1 MTANRRGPRGAVIIR
16 KGCDTKKMKDMVR
29 LEGITKKFGD
39 HVIIPTLDLNINDGE
54 FLTLLGPSGC
64 GKTTLLRMIAGLE
77 TPTTG
82 KVILDGQDVTNL
94 PPYKRNV
101 NMVFQ
106 NYALFPHMTVKENI
120 RFGLKMKNV
129 PDEEAEERIKQV
141 LYLIQLEELKNRYP
155 AQMSG
160 GQQQRVAI
168 ARALVNNPK
177 VLLLDEPLGALDYQL
192 RKKLQIELK
201 NLQRGL
207 GLTFIYVTHDQEE
220 ALTMSDRIVIMNKGV
235 IQQDGTPNGIYHHP
249 HNTFVARFIGESN
262 FFALDG
268 QSYALRPEKLNLCP
282 EDEENASHPEPKFF
296 GTVVDIVFYGTIDKV
311 FVRLDNTNDT
321 VVAYQYFDDVQ
332 RWKVD
337 DRVGIWWYD
346 RDGVMVENE

>member
-1 MTANRRGPRGAVIIR
+1 MNELI
-16 KGCDTKKMKDMVR
+16 R
-29 LEGITKKFGD
+29 LERITKKFGD
-39 HVIIPTLDLNINDGE
+39 HVIIPSLDLTIHDGE

-82 KVILDGQDVTNL
+82 KVILDGQDITKL

-106 NYALFPHMTVKENI
+106 NYALFPHMTVVENI
-120 RFGLKMKNV
+120 RFGLKMKKV
-129 PDEEAEERIKQV
+129 PTEETEDRINQV
-141 LYLIQLEELKNRYP
+141 LYLTQLEELRNRYP
-155 AQMSG
+155 SQMSG

-192 RKKLQIELK
+192 RKKLQLELK

-207 GLTFIYVTHDQEE
+207 GLTFIFVTHDQEE
-220 ALTMSDRIVIMNKGV
+220 ALTMSDRIVIMNEGV
-235 IQQDGTPNGIYHHP
+235 IQQDGDPNGIYHHP

-262 FFALDG
+262 FFEVDG
-268 QSYALRPEKLNLCP
+268 NTFALRPEKLNLCP
-282 EDEENASHPEPKFF
+282 EEEENPTHPAPRFF
-296 GTVVDIVFYGTIDKV
+296 GTVVDIVFYGTLDKV
-311 FVRLDNTNDT
+311 FIRLDNTNQT
-321 VVAYQYFDDVQ
+321 VIAYQYFDDVH
-332 RWKVD
+332 RWQSD

-346 RDGVMVENE
+346 RDGVKVEK